1 MTEIDNIVSLNRV
14 LTGCRS
20 RPHRNQPERSIQI
33 YVSQQ
38 TNPTIVRD
46 RGRNSEC
53 DCTGRLCR
61 QRSRRGRI
69 GGRPGRRIRERVGD
83 ETGDDETYALTVTV
97 ENDQGPVEGATVTL
111 EQAGMTGGG
120 EGTTGNES
128 DNETSTDGIGNESD
142 GGIGNESDNETTTD
156 GGATDI
162 GQSFPMEDETDEN
175 GEVEFEELEDGE
187 YTVTAEN
194 EGWGDRRRRR
204 NRRRRRGSYVD
215 ARRGRHDRQRIRV
228 GQRDRH
234 WRQRDERDRQLT
246 GFRWS
251 LSGALSPPVATRRVD
266 QCHERMLPK
275 SPLRR

>member
-1 MTEIDNIVSLNRV
+1 VTAAGTASAIALA
-14 LTGCRS
+14 GCADS
-20 RPHRNQPERSIQI
+20 GPGGDESEDDPE
-33 YVSQQ
+33 
-38 TNPTIVRD
+38 D
-46 RGRNSEC
+46 GSENE
-53 DCTGRLCR
+53 
-61 QRSRRGRI
+61 S
-69 GGRPGRRIRERVGD
+69 GD

-175 GEVEFEELEDGE
+175 GEVEFEELEDGK

-194 EGWGDRRRRR
+194 EGEETEDDVEIDGD
-204 NRRRRRGSYVD
+204 
-215 ARRGRHDRQRIRV
+215 
-228 GQRDRH
+228 
-234 WRQRDERDRQLT
+234 DEEVTLT
-246 GFRWS
+246 LGEGDTTGNES
-251 LSGALSPPVATRRVD
+251 ESGNETD
-266 QCHERMLPK
+266 TGDNETNGTGN
-275 SPLRR
+275 

>member
-1 MTEIDNIVSLNRV
+1 MSRNR
-14 LTGCRS
+14 LTRRSFVTAAGTASAIALAGCADS
-20 RPHRNQPERSIQI
+20 GPGGDESEDDPE
-33 YVSQQ
+33 
-38 TNPTIVRD
+38 D
-46 RGRNSEC
+46 GSENE
-53 DCTGRLCR
+53 
-61 QRSRRGRI
+61 S
-69 GGRPGRRIRERVGD
+69 GD

-194 EGWGDRRRRR
+194 EGEETEDDVEIDGD
-204 NRRRRRGSYVD
+204 
-215 ARRGRHDRQRIRV
+215 
-228 GQRDRH
+228 
-234 WRQRDERDRQLT
+234 DEEVTLT
-246 GFRWS
+246 LGEGDTTGNES
-251 LSGALSPPVATRRVD
+251 ESGNETD
-266 QCHERMLPK
+266 TGDNETNGTGN
-275 SPLRR
+275 

>member
-1 MTEIDNIVSLNRV
+1 MSRNR
-14 LTGCRS
+14 LTRRSFVTAAGTASAIALAGCADS
-20 RPHRNQPERSIQI
+20 GPGGDESEDDPE
-33 YVSQQ
+33 
-38 TNPTIVRD
+38 D
-46 RGRNSEC
+46 GSENE
-53 DCTGRLCR
+53 
-61 QRSRRGRI
+61 S
-69 GGRPGRRIRERVGD
+69 GD

-162 GQSFPMEDETDEN
+162 GQSFPMEDKTDEN

-194 EGWGDRRRRR
+194 EGEETEDDVEIDGD
-204 NRRRRRGSYVD
+204 
-215 ARRGRHDRQRIRV
+215 
-228 GQRDRH
+228 
-234 WRQRDERDRQLT
+234 DEEVTLT
-246 GFRWS
+246 LGEGDTTGNES
-251 LSGALSPPVATRRVD
+251 ESGNETD
-266 QCHERMLPK
+266 TGDNETNGTGN
-275 SPLRR
+275 

>member
-1 MTEIDNIVSLNRV
+1 MSRNR
-14 LTGCRS
+14 LTRRSFVTAAGTASAIALAGCADS
-20 RPHRNQPERSIQI
+20 GPGGDESEDDPE
-33 YVSQQ
+33 
-38 TNPTIVRD
+38 D
-46 RGRNSEC
+46 GSENE
-53 DCTGRLCR
+53 
-61 QRSRRGRI
+61 S
-69 GGRPGRRIRERVGD
+69 GD

-175 GEVEFEELEDGE
+175 GEVEFEELEDGK

-194 EGWGDRRRRR
+194 EGEETEDDVEIDGD
-204 NRRRRRGSYVD
+204 
-215 ARRGRHDRQRIRV
+215 
-228 GQRDRH
+228 
-234 WRQRDERDRQLT
+234 DEEVTLT
-246 GFRWS
+246 LGEGDTTGNES
-251 LSGALSPPVATRRVD
+251 ESGNETD
-266 QCHERMLPK
+266 TGDNETNGTGN
-275 SPLRR
+275 